1 MHGSDEMNKLLKFA
15 VSPTYFYADFRK
27 SKVSQDERTELIK
40 RYNQRYLVASWLL
53 AAMLGLTWQWNEYPS
68 DGWLVPYGVMVGV
81 IIWLLPFSRNNEIFL
96 AFLEDAHDKVSH
108 KDPSSNLLFSERI
121 RLALNSY
128 LELLSNFA
136 IIYYMI
142 PREWF
147 SKPLDGVW
155 DALYYSG
162 VTITTLGYG
171 DIYPDHWIP
180 KGLVVYEVFCGFIL
194 LIVSFA
200 IYAGR
205 GMERNA

>member
-1 MHGSDEMNKLLKFA
+1 MNKLLEFV
-15 VSPTYFYADFRK
+15 VSPTYFYADYRK
-27 SKVSQDERTELIK
+27 SKVSKEERTELIK
-40 RYNQRYLVASWLL
+40 KYNRRYLVASWFL

-68 DGWLVPYGVMVGV
+68 DGWLIPYGVMVAV
-81 IIWLLPFSRNNEIFL
+81 LVWLFPFSRSNEIFL
-96 AFLEDAHDKVSH
+96 AFLEDAYDKVSH

-121 RLALNSY
+121 RLALHSY
-128 LELLSNFA
+128 IELLANFA
-136 IIYYMI
+136 IIYYLI
-142 PREWF
+142 PKEWF
-147 SKPLDGVW
+147 SEPLEGIW

-171 DIYPDHWIP
+171 DIHPAHWIP

-205 GMERNA
+205 GMERDA